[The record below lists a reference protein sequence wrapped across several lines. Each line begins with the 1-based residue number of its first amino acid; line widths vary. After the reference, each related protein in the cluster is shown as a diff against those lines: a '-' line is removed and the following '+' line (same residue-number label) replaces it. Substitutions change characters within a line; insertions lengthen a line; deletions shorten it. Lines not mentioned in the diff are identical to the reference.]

1 MVFAKLSSK
10 HKTQYVLSKVGVGAG
25 LVGMIPLSLLAA
37 NVNLPTVQQQLS
49 VGIGFIGVIA
59 IFLLAML
66 NRISSLFKIKSM
78 GFLVF
83 FVIMLA
89 LKQSIDIMVWSLG
102 LMSIPLLI
110 DDAIITPI
118 WNNIWYRDYD
128 D

>member
-1 MVFAKLSSK
+1 MVFAKLSAR
-10 HKTQYVLSKVGVGAG
+10 HKRNYVLSKVAVGAG
-25 LVGMIPLSLLAA
+25 LVTMIPLSLLAA
-37 NVNLPTVQQQLS
+37 NVTLPTIQEQLS
-49 VGIGFIGVIA
+49 VGIGFIGVMA
-59 IFLLAML
+59 IFLLAMI
-66 NRISSLFKIKSM
+66 NRISALFKIKSM

-89 LKQSIDIMVWSLG
+89 LKSSIDILVWSLG

-128 D
+128 N